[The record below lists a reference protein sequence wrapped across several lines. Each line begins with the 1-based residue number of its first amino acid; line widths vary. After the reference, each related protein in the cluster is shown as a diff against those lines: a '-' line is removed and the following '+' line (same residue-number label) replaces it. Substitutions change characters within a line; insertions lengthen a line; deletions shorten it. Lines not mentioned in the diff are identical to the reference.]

1 MRKKTDEKPKRR
13 TWINGSPPNY
23 LEYLIDLFKYR
34 HYIIGIPTINPVKG
48 KEMPMNM
55 DEFRL
60 EYPNLVFVKSRS
72 HIENENELRDENF
85 IFDDDTPTLV
95 KNATTVMPLSVTDFP
110 RVLKS
115 ITAMEAGVWAVSK
128 CREQK
133 WEISRENIDS
143 CLANLE
149 MDF

>member
-1 MRKKTDEKPKRR
+1 
-13 TWINGSPPNY
+13 
-23 LEYLIDLFKYR
+23 
-34 HYIIGIPTINPVKG
+34 
-48 KEMPMNM
+48 MNM

-110 RVLKS
+110 GVLKS
-115 ITAMEAGVWAVSK
+115 MTAMEAGVWAVSK

>member
-1 MRKKTDEKPKRR
+1 
-13 TWINGSPPNY
+13 
-23 LEYLIDLFKYR
+23 
-34 HYIIGIPTINPVKG
+34 
-48 KEMPMNM
+48 MNM

-60 EYPNLVFVKSRS
+60 EYQNLVFVKSRS

-110 RVLKS
+110 GVLKS
-115 ITAMEAGVWAVSK
+115 MTAMEAGVWAVSK